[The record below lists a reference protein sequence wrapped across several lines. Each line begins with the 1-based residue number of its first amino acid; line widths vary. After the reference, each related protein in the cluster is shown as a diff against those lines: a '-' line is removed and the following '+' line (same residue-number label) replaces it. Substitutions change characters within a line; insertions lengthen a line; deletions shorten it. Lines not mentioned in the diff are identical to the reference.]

1 MLLTSVLRWFPG
13 WVRVELEGG
22 YPARMLNEMTAAGLL
37 LWNVRLRGEG
47 LRLSCPAREYRQLR
61 PLARRACMRMRLQ
74 RKHGLPFWLHR
85 YRRRGGLAVGL
96 VVYGLLL
103 SLLAPRIWAV
113 EVVGNTATSAQD
125 ILAVAQDMGVQIGK
139 RMDSLDIKRLE
150 IVGLSRLPT
159 IGWITVNP
167 RGSVARVEV
176 TERSPTPQV
185 LDLSTPSD
193 MVALRDGL
201 VLSVT
206 VRSGTRAIKE
216 GEAVKAGDLLIGGR
230 TESELGEQ
238 LYRSYGEVW
247 AQTNRRITVTVPLA
261 YEQRVPDGPAIFR
274 PTVTFLCWEF
284 PLYCPSDLREHC
296 IVRQRR
302 HFLQGGGL
310 TLPLGVVNEYH
321 YRTCTVKKARTAH
334 QAAALAAEQLARQEK
349 ELFLPD
355 SFTELSRQE
364 GVEKGQYVL
373 SVTYRCVENI
383 AVEVP
388 LGEALPPQGAE
399 DAK

>member
-1 MLLTSVLRWFPG
+1 MLLTSALRWFPG

-22 YPARMLNEMTAAGLL
+22 YPARMLNEMTAAGLP

-47 LRLSCPAREYRQLR
+47 LRLSCPAGVYRHLR
-61 PLARRACMRMRLQ
+61 PLARRACMRMRVR
-74 RKHGLPFWLHR
+74 RKHGLPFWVHR

-96 VVYGLLL
+96 VVYGILLA
-103 SLLAPRIWAV
+103 LLAPRIWAV
-113 EVVGNTATSAQD
+113 EVVGNSATSTQE
-125 ILAVAQDMGVQIGK
+125 ILAVAQDMGVLIGH
-139 RMDSLDIKRLE
+139 RTDRLDIKRLE

-176 TERSPTPQV
+176 TERGPTPQV

-201 VLSVT
+201 VTSVT
-206 VRSGTRAIKE
+206 VRSGTCAVKA

-230 TESELGEQ
+230 VESELGEQ

-247 AQTNRRITVTVPLA
+247 AQTKRRITVSVPLSF
-261 YEQRVPDGPAIFR
+261 EQAVPDGLAAFR

-284 PLYCPSDLREHC
+284 PLYCAADVGEGC
-296 IVRQRR
+296 IVRERR

-321 YRTCTVKKARTAH
+321 YSTRVEKKARTAR
-334 QAAALAAEQLARQEK
+334 QAAALAAVQLAAREK

-364 GVEKGQYVL
+364 GVQKGQYVL

-388 LGEALPPQGAE
+388 LGEVPSSQVSE